1 MNTVDKPW
9 GREEWLVLNDKY
21 CLKRM
26 YIEQGKKISLQYHE
40 VKKETMILES
50 GLCDLI
56 LNEDKILMEIGVAYT
71 IQPEDIHRLIS
82 YSDSIIL
89 EVSTPEVEDVVRL
102 EDDYDR
108 PKYSRRKGDKKSQIE
123 GENT

>member
-82 YSDSIIL
+82 YSDSVIL

>member
-1 MNTVDKPW
+1 MNIIDKPW

-21 CLKRM
+21 CLKRL
-26 YIEQGKKISLQYHE
+26 YLNEGKKISLQYHE
-40 VKKETMILES
+40 VKKETMFLES

-56 LNEDKILMEIGVAYT
+56 LNGKKILMETGVAYT
-71 IQPEDIHRLIS
+71 IQPQEIHRLIS

>member
-1 MNTVDKPW
+1 MNIINKPW
-9 GREEWLVLNDKY
+9 GREEWLVLNEKY
-21 CLKRM
+21 CLKRL
-26 YIEQGKKISLQYHE
+26 YISEGHKISLQYHE

-56 LNEDKILMEIGVAYT
+56 LNGDRILMEIGVAYT
-71 IQPEDIHRLIS
+71 IQPQDIHRLIS
-82 YSDSIIL
+82 YSDAVIL

-102 EDDYDR
+102 EDDYNR